1 VYADHAFTAAPGT
14 AIGDCVSGSSAN
26 LTANVGGSAPG
37 LPDQQQMD
45 MPLIGALP
53 PLDYEVPGLWRTSW
67 LDSDSDAGTEAE

>member
-1 VYADHAFTAAPGT
+1 MYADHAFTAAPGT
-14 AIGDCVSGSSAN
+14 AIGDCVSGS
-26 LTANVGGSAPG
+26 TVTVGGSAPG

-67 LDSDSDAGTEAE
+67 LDSDSDAGTETE